1 MVVTDNYILTL
12 IIILSLCTHET
23 HWAFKIPPY
32 LFTTFTTMTHAAFT
46 LVQVRKNSFRLF
58 NTLFFLSS
66 WLFVTCPLL
75 SSTLFS
81 IRRWFWTKGGMHFS
95 KVHWLDSFRICDRI
109 SIGSSSCYITNIH
122 KTCFTIKMWSLFVRI
137 KRLRYSSSLLHSF
150 EYPRVENRTSVDCG
164 KLFNKRLPSKHVNI
178 RNWGAMSQQKQK
190 WYIAFTFEWLN
201 GIKLFFI
208 ILKSFNKWS
217 SFKLLISNHVAA
229 LSVYKIIFN
238 I

>member
-1 MVVTDNYILTL
+1 MYSWNT
-12 IIILSLCTHET
+12 LSLQNSTLPFHYLHHNDTRCFYPCSSTKEQLS
-23 HWAFKIPPY
+23 AFQHTILP
-32 LFTTFTTMTHAAFT
+32 
-46 LVQVRKNSFRLF
+46 
-58 NTLFFLSS
+58 FFLIVCYLPFAFIYS
-66 WLFVTCPLL
+66 
-75 SSTLFS
+75 FS

-164 KLFNKRLPSKHVNI
+164 KLFNKRLPSKHVNV

-190 WYIAFTFEWLN
+190 WYHSLHLHSNGGIRTFFRNL
-201 GIKLFFI
+201 GIL
-208 ILKSFNKWS
+208 
-217 SFKLLISNHVAA
+217 
-229 LSVYKIIFN
+229 
-238 I
+238 